1 MEIGHWLEWKV
12 NVPQAGRYRL
22 LLKYCSDSP
31 NPRRELRV
39 DGQIPADICKE
50 IAFPRTGGFSTAKD
64 DWAYLTVGGEEKP
77 LLLDL
82 TAGEHTIRMTNLG
95 DGLALDWLALIR
107 EK

>member
-1 MEIGHWLEWKV
+1 MARSRPIAARRSPSAH
-12 NVPQAGRYRL
+12 RRL
-22 LLKYCSDSP
+22 LC
-31 NPRRELRV
+31 
-39 DGQIPADICKE
+39 G
-50 IAFPRTGGFSTAKD
+50 KD